1 MMFNINGK
9 KWIVMLVIAT
19 VTALIPILRTF
30 FELITTNKESVI
42 FLEGYPS
49 SITVLILL
57 YYLLLIILGVAWFI
71 KQITSLI
78 KGKNENRVA
87 AFKKSSEPALLF

>member
-1 MMFNINGK
+1 MFNINRK

-19 VTALIPILRTF
+19 VTALIPILITIF
-30 FELITTNKESVI
+30 QLITTNKESVI
-42 FLEGYPS
+42 FLEGYAT
-49 SITVLILL
+49 SITVLVLL